1 MKYRILHRT
10 IFGLAVLLLVVGCTK
25 ELPAGEEFS
34 EGEKYTRIVFSPSGF
49 TKADDP
55 HAPTVGNEDGIQS
68 LDVYGIV
75 RGSNSIVNIFHA
87 PGNSPLDSWQTWG
100 EIRGDTAVIM
110 SSLFEKNDRN
120 DEIEYVNLY
129 VIANIKQ
136 LESVYTGIFSS
147 FDKYNSQIAT
157 AVQKYLRNRQ
167 PIGQNVEDILKNLV
181 VKVNGLSTAL
191 DYPVMAQ
198 SMKVEGGVSFL
209 HMPLERLYSR
219 IGFSFLFTGNSGDK
233 IKIDRITID
242 KTSSQSYLFL
252 EENEAGKT
260 PSESLVW
267 SADTNGP
274 GAFKDAEGGSY
285 TNGEQPI
292 GGALVTFYAESSS
305 VAPLYFRTCQY
316 LCDDETEAP
325 SITLD
330 ITVTGNGS
338 TKARTLTAL
347 LYSSGGIGGKKHY
360 GFLRN
365 HSYQVISTI
374 NTSALQLEDV
384 TVEMRDWNDRP
395 SVDIP
400 EFK

>member
-1 MKYRILHRT
+1 MCIRDR
-10 IFGLAVLLLVVGCTK
+10 

-100 EIRGDTAVIM
+100 EIRGDTAVTM
-110 SSLFEKNDRN
+110 RSLFEKNDRN

-233 IKIDRITID
+233 KMCIR
-242 KTSSQSYLFL
+242 
-252 EENEAGKT
+252 
-260 PSESLVW
+260 
-267 SADTNGP
+267 
-274 GAFKDAEGGSY
+274 
-285 TNGEQPI
+285 
-292 GGALVTFYAESSS
+292 
-305 VAPLYFRTCQY
+305 
-316 LCDDETEAP
+316 
-325 SITLD
+325 
-330 ITVTGNGS
+330 
-338 TKARTLTAL
+338 
-347 LYSSGGIGGKKHY
+347 
-360 GFLRN
+360 
-365 HSYQVISTI
+365 
-374 NTSALQLEDV
+374 
-384 TVEMRDWNDRP
+384 DRP
-395 SVDIP
+395 GR
-400 EFK
+400 FRA